1 MSVWCTLLVQEN
13 KGIVLPLYTIE
24 ENVVCSEI
32 PFCDH
37 CRCSGTKYHLI
48 IPHESEW
55 NKQLN
60 SDVLELQT
68 HLLHGL
74 IHCNGF
80 GHLLCIN
87 GIDGGSKYLCGRELM
102 DLWDRICTNLRVRK
116 VTLEDTSK
124 KRSMDLRLLHAF
136 FGVQE
141 HHYQKA
147 VEVISNYDLTDLVGV
162 LPKTNKTEAVK
173 QIIYSY
179 RTLSESD
186 VTTLRDLLKFMLTL
200 NSQTPSKAKV
210 ALARAMPL
218 ADTLPRIESGNM
230 ISRPQRSIP
239 IRLNTKPSK
248 CRKFAAL
255 VASMDSRWPKRRLE
269 FTAEVIVNALKENRE
284 RKSNKSGMTRQEVR
298 DAARAHIGDTGLLDY
313 VLKSMNNVTVGDYTV
328 KRRIDPV
335 NRVLEYTIHD
345 VGEGESSP
353 SPRKS
358 CREKASSAPVLA
370 LSAASSGSDTYND
383 IRILYRHMLLNLPES
398 HISGLSV
405 KVILDSKHLE
415 YYSGELIVLPLY
427 ASVGDLKAAAQHALR
442 DTYCIMENFVVRD
455 IDSLGNLSDDDA
467 VFGAIESGS
476 EIWVKGS
483 RLDLKTEYKYEGG
496 PDNWTVRCS
505 CGATDDDGER
515 MVSCDIC
522 EVWQHTRCIGIEDR
536 EAVPPLFVCEKCCSS
551 LMPPRMIPTHILKMK
566 ISVI

>member
-1 MSVWCTLLVQEN
+1 
-13 KGIVLPLYTIE
+13 
-24 ENVVCSEI
+24 
-32 PFCDH
+32 
-37 CRCSGTKYHLI
+37 
-48 IPHESEW
+48 
-55 NKQLN
+55 
-60 SDVLELQT
+60 
-68 HLLHGL
+68 
-74 IHCNGF
+74 
-80 GHLLCIN
+80 
-87 GIDGGSKYLCGRELM
+87 
-102 DLWDRICTNLRVRK
+102 
-116 VTLEDTSK
+116 
-124 KRSMDLRLLHAF
+124 
-136 FGVQE
+136 
-141 HHYQKA
+141 
-147 VEVISNYDLTDLVGV
+147 
-162 LPKTNKTEAVK
+162 
-173 QIIYSY
+173 
-179 RTLSESD
+179 
-186 VTTLRDLLKFMLTL
+186 MLTL

-405 KVILDSKHLE
+405 KVILDSKHLVKE
-415 YYSGELIVLPLY
+415 WPFQDTDDQLLRYICQVSPTSNDLDMELPRNITPGELIVLPLY

-551 LMPPRMIPTHILKMK
+551 LMPPRIDTNSYLENENFRDMILPLPLQESWMTPAY
-566 ISVI
+566 